1 MRLEWDP
8 AKALANRTKH
18 GIDFADAATVFSDP
32 FHVAKL
38 DDYDG
43 GEERWQAIGMSDG
56 RLLLL
61 VVHCHRDD
69 DDGEII
75 RIISARRTT
84 RAEKRDYE
92 Q

>member
-1 MRLEWDP
+1 MRFEWDP
-8 AKALANRTKH
+8 AKELANRNKH
-18 GIDFADAATVFSDP
+18 GIGFADAATVFNDP
-32 FHVAKL
+32 LHVSKL
-38 DDYDG
+38 DGYDS

-56 RLLLL
+56 VLLLL

-84 RAEKRDYE
+84 RSERRDYE
-92 Q
+92 R